1 MAISSLSTSSMV
13 SGVKRRKIWDQ
24 SATTD
29 GFFQIA
35 TTTLNVATSTV
46 TFSSIPGTYTHLQL
60 RASYQTSRG
69 TYPLDKIFI
78 RFNSDSSSN
87 YSCHNLKGDGASA
100 SSGAENS
107 TQIVD
112 ADSSSTTAA
121 SGGLVFGPLIMDILD
136 YANTNK
142 YKTVRMLKG
151 FDTNGTVSGY
161 GGRVGLISGNWRST
175 SAITSITF
183 TVDNAANYSANSI
196 FSLYGVK
203 A

>member
-1 MAISSLSTSSMV
+1 MPIFGITASSNM
-13 SGVKRRKIWDQ
+13 
-24 SATTD
+24 TTKLTD
-29 GFFQIA
+29 FYQIA
-35 TTTLNVATSTV
+35 TTTLGSATSTV
-46 TFSSIPGTYTHLQL
+46 TFSSIPADYTHLQI

-78 RFNSDSSSN
+78 RFNSDTASN
-87 YSCHNLKGDGASA
+87 YSSHNLKGDGASA
-100 SSGAENS
+100 SSGAENT

-121 SGGLVFGPLIMDILD
+121 SGGLVFGALIMDILD

-142 YKTVRMLKG
+142 YKTTRALSG

-161 GGRVGLISGNWRST
+161 GGRAALISGNWRST

-183 TVDNAANYSANSI
+183 TVDNAANYSANSK
-196 FSLYGVK
+196 FSLYGIK
-203 A
+203 G